1 MRIKTEL
8 NFPANLKDEPL
19 ICQVC
24 KKFDITLSILEAS
37 FSTEIGWAIL
47 ILEGRRQD
55 LEATVGYL
63 KDKGV
68 EIAKKEEIT

>member
-47 ILEGRRQD
+47 ILEGRRED
-55 LEATVGYL
+55 LEKTLGYL
-63 KDKGV
+63 KEKGV
-68 EIAKKEEIT
+68 EITKKEEIA